1 MAVTRMVIHVWLRR
15 IMGLKTLRAMLYRKS
30 KYGLSRPINLSEVQ
44 MLLVTSI
51 IAAVL
56 TIIFVKLSFAVIAL
70 RRKNKVGL
78 GSGGYEDLEKAIR
91 AQGNFAEYVPFG
103 IILIACLEL
112 NGAPWWLVTI
122 PGITLTIGRLFH
134 AVGMHEPPPNFGK
147 RVTGMKF
154 TFNTLITLVILNLAW
169 AIYQLLGKLM

>member
-1 MAVTRMVIHVWLRR
+1 
-15 IMGLKTLRAMLYRKS
+15 
-30 KYGLSRPINLSEVQ
+30 
-44 MLLVTSI
+44 MLLITSI

-56 TIIFVKLSFAVIAL
+56 TIIFVKLSLAVIAL

-78 GSGGYEDLEKAIR
+78 GTGGHEDLERAIR

-112 NGAPWWLVTI
+112 NSAPWWLVLL
-122 PGITLTIGRLFH
+122 PGLALIIGRLMH
-134 AVGMHEPPPNFGK
+134 AKGINTPPPDFSL

-154 TFNTLITLVILNLAW
+154 TFGTLVTLAILNLGW
-169 AIYQLLGKLM
+169 SLYRLFV

>member
-1 MAVTRMVIHVWLRR
+1 
-15 IMGLKTLRAMLYRKS
+15 ML
-30 KYGLSRPINLSEVQ
+30 I
-44 MLLVTSI
+44 VTSI

-56 TIIFVKLSFAVIAL
+56 TVIFIKLSFAVIGL

-78 GSGGYEDLEKAIR
+78 GSGGHDDLERAIR

-112 NGAPWWLVTI
+112 NGAPWWLVVL

-134 AVGMHEPPPNFGK
+134 AVGINQPPPDFSK
-147 RVTGMKF
+147 RVLGMKF
-154 TFNTLITLVILNLAW
+154 TFNTLISLVVLNLGW
-169 AIYQLLGKLM
+169 VVYKLGL